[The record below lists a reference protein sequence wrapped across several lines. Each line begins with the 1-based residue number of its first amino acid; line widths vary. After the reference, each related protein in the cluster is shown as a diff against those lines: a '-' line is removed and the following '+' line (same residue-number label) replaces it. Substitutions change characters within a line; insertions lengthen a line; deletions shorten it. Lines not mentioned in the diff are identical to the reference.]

1 MPSSRRRS
9 GPGKR
14 VVAPAKRAVAVAKR
28 PAAPSKRA
36 SRFSFIVDTIAELKK
51 VTWLS
56 RREALYLSG
65 LVLLVAV
72 SVGIVLGLLDLGLS
86 EIVERFLLNG

>member
-1 MPSSRRRS
+1 MPSSRRRNV
-9 GPGKR
+9 PGKGA
-14 VVAPAKRAVAVAKR
+14 VVSAKRAVVVAKH
-28 PAAPSKRA
+28 PAAPARRF
-36 SRFSFIVDTIAELKK
+36 SRFAFLADTIAELKK
-51 VTWLS
+51 VTWLT
-56 RREALYLSG
+56 RREALHLSG